1 MPPKFS
7 LQPILDYRHNRVEV
21 LEIELSQLLGFRQQ
35 TLASLEVLFSDQSN
49 LFEQLAEK
57 QQGVIDF
64 QAVSQIRTNLRM
76 IENNIQELQS
86 LLVELERRVEAK
98 QNEVVGA
105 KQNEEM
111 LVILKNKENERYQSQ
126 LNYQENRLQDDAYI
140 AQAYRR
146 TAGLSQ

>member
-35 TLASLEVLFSDQSN
+35 TLASLEVLFSDQLN
-49 LFEQLAEK
+49 LFEQLAKK

-76 IENNIQELQS
+76 IEKSIQEQQS

-111 LVILKNKENERYQSQ
+111 LVILKNKEIERYQSQ

>member
-21 LEIELSQLLGFRQQ
+21 LEIELGQLLGFRQQ
-35 TLASLEVLFSDQSN
+35 TLASLEILFSHRSN
-49 LFEQLAEK
+49 LFEQLCRK
-57 QQGVIDF
+57 QTGVIDF
-64 QAVSQIRTNLRM
+64 QAVNQIRTNLKM
-76 IENNIQELQS
+76 IERGIQEQQN
-86 LLVELERRVEAK
+86 LLVELESRLAAK
-98 QNEVVGA
+98 QSEVVGA

-111 LVILKNKENERYQSQ
+111 LVILKNKENERYQSE

-146 TAGLSQ
+146 TVGISQ